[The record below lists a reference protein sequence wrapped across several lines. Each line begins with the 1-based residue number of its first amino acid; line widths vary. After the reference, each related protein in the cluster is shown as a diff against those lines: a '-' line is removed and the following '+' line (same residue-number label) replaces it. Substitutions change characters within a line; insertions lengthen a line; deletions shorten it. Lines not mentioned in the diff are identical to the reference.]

1 MTDSTLTADQ
11 AVPPGDQADD
21 HGHSHLGLALVLITA
36 AQLMVVL
43 DATVVNIAL
52 PHIQTSLGFSQQN
65 LQWIVTGYTLAFGG
79 LLLLGGRSGDL
90 LGRRRMFIV
99 GVLLFSFAS
108 GLGGLA
114 DELVQ
119 DVFLKVWLSRDKVQ
133 HVLRF
138 DSWLF
143 IIARNQVFDTLKL
156 LAKEDS
162 ARKQMANLLDQDS
175 NTVEDQL
182 LTKEN
187 ELRLQ
192 EALSRLSPQQKLIF
206 TLSRHQ
212 GMKHE
217 EIASRLNISRN
228 TVKTHLVHALKTL
241 RGTLHFHSDTLLPI
255 LLFLHYL
262 FHR

>member
-1 MTDSTLTADQ
+1 MVEPTTRKIAIRVQPLSNETDL
-11 AVPPGDQADD
+11 
-21 HGHSHLGLALVLITA
+21 LVRVA
-36 AQLMVVL
+36 EG
-43 DATVVNIAL
+43 NEK
-52 PHIQTSLGFSQQN
+52 
-65 LQWIVTGYTLAFGG
+65 AFG
-79 LLLLGGRSGDL
+79 
-90 LGRRRMFIV
+90 I
-99 GVLLFSFAS
+99 LFHHYRERIYSYALHLFGS
-108 GLGGLA
+108 SNLA

-119 DVFLKVWLSRDKVQ
+119 DVFLKVWLSRDKVR

-162 ARKQMANLLDQDS
+162 ARKQMASLLDQDTD
-175 NTVEDQL
+175 TVEDQL

-241 RGTLHFHSDTLLPI
+241 RGILHFHADTLLPI

-262 FHR
+262 LHH

>member
-1 MTDSTLTADQ
+1 MVDPTTRKIAIRAQPLSNETDLLVRVAE
-11 AVPPGDQADD
+11 GDEK
-21 HGHSHLGLALVLITA
+21 
-36 AQLMVVL
+36 
-43 DATVVNIAL
+43 
-52 PHIQTSLGFSQQN
+52 
-65 LQWIVTGYTLAFGG
+65 AFG
-79 LLLLGGRSGDL
+79 
-90 LGRRRMFIV
+90 I
-99 GVLLFSFAS
+99 LFHHYRERIYSYALHLFGNS
-108 GLGGLA
+108 GLA

-133 HVLRF
+133 HILRF

-162 ARKQMANLLDQDS
+162 ARKQMASLQGQDT

-187 ELRLQ
+187 ELILQ

-241 RGTLHFHSDTLLPI
+241 RGALHFHSDTLLPI

-262 FHR
+262 FQR